1 MPPSGGRSS
10 LSLSPSSS
18 DRRED
23 NADLVPLLTTKLET
37 TTSPH
42 RGRRGKRRAEG
53 GGDRKQEEGGE
64 ERQRLSGVGRQ
75 RRSRK
80 CGLRGWRTCTQG
92 GTKYEGATLAAP
104 RGIRATRLEEP
115 CPSPHRGE
123 KGSGP
128 RQSILS
134 AAASQRRKVNGKT
147 QAPPPPPPLP
157 VPASLRRLGAQQHSS
172 REKRRDRRVAVETK
186 YHFFS

>member
-53 GGDRKQEEGGE
+53 GGDRKQEEGGEE

-147 QAPPPPPPLP
+147 QAPPPPP